1 MKHISGSALF
11 YVFAVFFIFVW
22 INCFKKGNIS
32 VSRFI
37 KHSPYSLIWQ
47 IGITKKTS
55 KSYKN
60 SLVKGDKKGKKKK
73 KKTVNIVANGMQTF
87 KIMKDKGWLNI
98 EKCVMKFVKVS
109 CHSFS
114 NHFWNVFFFIFSSP
128 QICLGSQKPSTYKV
142 CSDYKY
148 FAPKV

>member
-1 MKHISGSALF
+1 MLYPFKELFYTLFYFRIFSFIKILTCTFPLFRMKHISGSALF

-98 EKCVMKFVKVS
+98 EGQRLVEYRKMCYEICK
-109 CHSFS
+109 SFLS
-114 NHFWNVFFFIFSSP
+114 
-128 QICLGSQKPSTYKV
+128 
-142 CSDYKY
+142 
-148 FAPKV
+148 